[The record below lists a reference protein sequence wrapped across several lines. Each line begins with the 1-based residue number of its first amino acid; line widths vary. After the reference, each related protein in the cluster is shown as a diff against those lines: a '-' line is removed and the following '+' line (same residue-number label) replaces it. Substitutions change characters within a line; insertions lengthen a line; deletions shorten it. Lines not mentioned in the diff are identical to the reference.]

1 MSAIKDWC
9 VVGRK
14 KLTNWQGGWNT
25 LKEVMVWQVE
35 HYNRVMH
42 YDKIYYDFNEDEAH
56 AMCILLNQ
64 GECK

>member
-1 MSAIKDWC
+1 M
-9 VVGRK
+9 
-14 KLTNWQGGWNT
+14 
-25 LKEVMVWQVE
+25 KEVMVWQVE
-35 HYNRVMH
+35 HYNKVMH